1 MAILLR
7 YVLLT
12 LVIINIG
19 LPDAWAGNSE
29 HVGEINGKVS
39 QLVDLL
45 KDQYASE
52 YKEGRSI
59 KIYDLGKKEKIAI
72 AIFSVEG
79 IGNANNR
86 TQYLSVFY
94 RFDDS
99 NNSRPPRFMLLDVM
113 AIVGY
118 HVEDVNDAEKGPAG
132 IIITLDTKE
141 PGLDGK
147 GKKSQ
152 TILKID
158 SHNGGRL
165 QVVR

>member
-12 LVIINIG
+12 LIIINFG

-29 HVGEINGKVS
+29 YAGEIHEKVS

-59 KIYDLGKKEKIAI
+59 KIYDLGKKEKIAV

-99 NNSRPPRFMLLDVM
+99 NSRRPPRFMLLDVM

-118 HVEDVNDAEKGPAG
+118 HVEDAHDAEKEPTG
-132 IIITLDTKE
+132 IIIALDTKE
-141 PGLDGK
+141 LGRDGK
-147 GKKSQ
+147 DKKSQ
-152 TILKID
+152 AILKID
-158 SHNGGRL
+158 SRNGGRL

>member
-12 LVIINIG
+12 LVIFNVS
-19 LPDAWAGNSE
+19 LPNAWADRSKD
-29 HVGEINGKVS
+29 VGEIDEKVS

-59 KIYDLGKKEKIAI
+59 KIYDLEKKEKIAV
-72 AIFSVEG
+72 AIFSIEG
-79 IGNANNR
+79 IGNGNSR
-86 TQYLSVFY
+86 TQYVSVFY

-99 NNSRPPRFMLLDVM
+99 NSSRPPRFMLLDVM
-113 AIVGY
+113 AVVGY
-118 HVEDVNDAEKGPAG
+118 YVEGAHNADKGPTG

-141 PGLDGK
+141 LAGDSP

-165 QVVR
+165 QVVH